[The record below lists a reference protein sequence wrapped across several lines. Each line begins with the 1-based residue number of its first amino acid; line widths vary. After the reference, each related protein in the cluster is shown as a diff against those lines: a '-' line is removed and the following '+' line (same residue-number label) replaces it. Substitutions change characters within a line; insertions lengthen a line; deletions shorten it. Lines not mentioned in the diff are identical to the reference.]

1 VLLRECQTYFFLDS
15 GGTTFHRTFLT
26 HFSSVLFSYFF
37 SSETDEFLIR
47 PKTRRL
53 DILKFLK
60 EEKLRDLSLSRNN
73 FTWGIPIPGS
83 DDHVMYVWFDAL
95 TNYGS
100 AVNFLDQN
108 PGKAFSL
115 WCLCFVVVWISHFF
129 LNFFFKFFLFSFFF
143 SLSPHPPSKLQTR
156 IHLQNFGL
164 QIFILLA
171 KT

>member
-1 VLLRECQTYFFLDS
+1 MRVSNIFISRS
-15 GGTTFHRTFLT
+15 GTTIARTFLT
-26 HFSSVLFSYFF
+26 HFSSVLFFSLIFKFF

-108 PGKAFSL
+108 
-115 WCLCFVVVWISHFF
+115 
-129 LNFFFKFFLFSFFF
+129 
-143 SLSPHPPSKLQTR
+143 
-156 IHLQNFGL
+156 
-164 QIFILLA
+164 
-171 KT
+171 